1 MKIGITLSGG
11 GLRGVGHLGV
21 LEALEQMGIQIDHVV
36 GVSSGSIMGAMYA
49 HGYKPREVLD
59 ILKQTKLL
67 RFVRPKFKRG
77 LLNIER
83 LSPLLLEYLP
93 HDSFEQLKT
102 PLTVAASDI
111 QYGKLVYFDQGPLI
125 KPLMASSCIPVMFSP
140 VEYEGKVLVDGGL
153 LNNMPT
159 APIRDCQVRIG
170 VHCNPIDPTQ
180 PLKSTRKVLER
191 SMILIGQKGLS
202 SETALCDVM
211 IEPPGLSQYTTFEL
225 KKVEEMYNAG
235 FEHAIS
241 MQEEILGVIDQKIT
255 K

>member
-21 LEALEQMGIQIDHVV
+21 LEALEQIGLKIDHVV

-49 HGYKPREVLD
+49 QGYHPQEVLE

-83 LSPLLLEYLP
+83 LGPLLLEYLP

-111 QYGKLVYFDQGPLI
+111 QHGKLVYFDKGALI
-125 KPLMASSCIPVMFSP
+125 KPLMASSCIPIMFSP
-140 VEYEGKVLVDGGL
+140 VEYEGKILVDGGL

-170 VHCNPIDPTQ
+170 VHSNPIDPAQ

-202 SETALCDVM
+202 SQVAMCDIM
-211 IEPPGLSQYTTFEL
+211 IEPPELSKYTTFEL
-225 KKVEEMYNAG
+225 KKIEEMYQAG
-235 FEHAIS
+235 FEHTMS
-241 MQEEILGVIDQKIT
+241 RKGEILEIIEKKSGK
-255 K
+255 